1 MMESKEL
8 NFVRVLPEDNHT
20 MLNIG
25 KTTFYQS
32 FGPPLNTEENIQKYL
47 NQHFTLPKITQEILR
62 PESYFYFIK
71 HQKDIVGYIKLN
83 FGTAQTET
91 ITGNSLEIERIYLVQ
106 AHQGKGIGLNILNWI
121 ITFAEKYTVD
131 FVWLGVWDRNI
142 RAIKFYKRNGFIKF
156 GEHPFLLGNDLQT
169 DHLMKRLL

>member
-1 MMESKEL
+1 MESKEI
-8 NFVRVLPEDNHT
+8 NFERVLPEDNHT

-47 NQHFTLPKITQEILR
+47 DQHFTLQKITQEILH
-62 PESYFYFIK
+62 PESYFFFVTYK
-71 HQKDIVGYIKLN
+71 KNIVGYIKLN
-83 FGTAQTET
+83 FGSAQTET

-106 AHQGKGIGLNILNWI
+106 TYQRKGLGLHILNWI

-142 RAIKFYKRNGFIKF
+142 RAIKFYKRNGFMKF